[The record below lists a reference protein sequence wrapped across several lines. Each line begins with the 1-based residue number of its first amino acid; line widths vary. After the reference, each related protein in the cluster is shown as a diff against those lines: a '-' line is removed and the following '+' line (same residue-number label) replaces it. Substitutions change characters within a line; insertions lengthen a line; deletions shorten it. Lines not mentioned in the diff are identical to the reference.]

1 MTIERIGVVKDEPCP
16 SIGLAA
22 FAGALAG
29 DWDAV
34 DEDMAEIVAARGQV
48 SDRPAPELT

>member
-1 MTIERIGVVKDEPCP
+1 MTIERICVAMDELRP

-29 DWDAV
+29 DWDTI
-34 DEDMAEIVAARGQV
+34 DEDMTEIVAAREQV
-48 SDRPAPELT
+48 ADRPAPEFT